1 METWCAYVIGSDS
14 TYLPCIVVRQSGP
27 RGPRGGT
34 PLWGSGFLPSS
45 YQVVHLRNTG
55 EPILN
60 LGNPKGIGPDR
71 QRDALDAIKELNET
85 RLEAT
90 GDPEI
95 ATRIAQYEMAY
106 RMQTS
111 APELID
117 IARESAATLKLY

>member
-1 METWCAYVIGSDS
+1 VPFRTA
-14 TYLPCIVVRQSGP
+14 
-27 RGPRGGT
+27 
-34 PLWGSGFLPSS
+34 
-45 YQVVHLRNTG
+45 G

-60 LGNPKGIGPDR
+60 LSSPKGVDPTR

-85 RLEAT
+85 RLDVT

-117 IARESAATLKLY
+117 IAKENAATLKLYGAVPGKPSFENNCLLARRL